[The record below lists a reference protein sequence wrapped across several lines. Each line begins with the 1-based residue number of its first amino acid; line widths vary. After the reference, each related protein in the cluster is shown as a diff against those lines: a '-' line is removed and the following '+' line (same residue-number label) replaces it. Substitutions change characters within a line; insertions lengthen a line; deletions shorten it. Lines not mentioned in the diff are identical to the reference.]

1 MSGKR
6 GWAAALAGCM
16 VLTACSLGPSRQPD
30 LVTLGGA
37 GGPGTATTSIPSAR
51 PTGPGGPG
59 RTSAPIDWSDCPAY
73 VDRTDTTSGQTFE
86 LDCGQVSVPVSY
98 TASRPEHISVAVTR
112 ARRQNVPI
120 TAPVLFTVLDEPA
133 AQGTQHAAAVA
144 GSLPAEITN
153 HYSVVVMD
161 LRGTSGSAN
170 VDCVSTQTADDLLSL
185 APDPTTSTGADL
197 IAQLTRTLTFNC
209 GDEAGPDLSSFAVI
223 PASDDIDNIRAALGV
238 DQISYLGRGFG
249 ATLGAEYVDRYPGR
263 VAAMVLDGPADPLQ
277 AADKRALAVAA
288 AQEKALDAFAAAC
301 VGFTGGCPLGPDP
314 RGRIVT
320 MVGRLGETGVTG
332 NHQIVNGGSVLLT
345 LMLLLAAP
353 DTWPALAKAL
363 AAADQT
369 GDVDALAD
377 LLDTAVGG
385 SDLQA
390 QLAGSIIYGCNDS
403 ATRLTGPA
411 LTAAATAAKTG
422 SPVFGA
428 FAVGLVGL
436 CGGWPVPDQ
445 PLGAVT
451 GSGAPPLLVLG
462 AVDDPRAPLAAVQSL
477 AGQLQSA
484 ELVRWQSVR
493 HGTYPA
499 STCVTGLVDAYL
511 LHRTVPAQDTLCP
524 P

>member
-1 MSGKR
+1 
-6 GWAAALAGCM
+6 M

-37 GGPGTATTSIPSAR
+37 GQSQPASASIPSTR

-59 RTSAPIDWSDCPAY
+59 RTSAPIDWSDCPTS
-73 VDRTDTTSGQTFE
+73 VDRTDATSGQTFE

-98 TASRPEHISVAVTR
+98 TASRPDHISIAVTR
-112 ARRQNVPI
+112 VRRQNVPT

-133 AQGTQHAAAVA
+133 AEGTRHAAAVA
-144 GSLPAEITN
+144 GSLPTEITD
-153 HYSVVVMD
+153 HYAVVVLD
-161 LRGTSGSAN
+161 LRGTGGSAD
-170 VDCVSTQTADDLLSL
+170 VDCVSSEAADDLLSL
-185 APDPTTSTGADL
+185 PPDPTTSTGSDL
-197 IAQLTRTLTFNC
+197 IAQLTRGLTFNC
-209 GDEAGPDLSSFAVI
+209 GDEAGPDLSSFAVV
-223 PASDDIDNIRAALGV
+223 PAADDIDTIRAALGV

-263 VAAMVLDGPADPLQ
+263 VTAMVLDGPADPLQ
-277 AADKRALAVAA
+277 ATDKAALAVAA
-288 AQEKALDAFAAAC
+288 AQERALDSFAAAC
-301 VGFTGGCPLGPDP
+301 PGFSGGCPLGKDP

-320 MVGRLGETGVTG
+320 MVGRLGETGIVG
-332 NHQIVNGGSVLLT
+332 DSQVVNGGSVLLT

-353 DTWPALAKAL
+353 DTWPALATALAQADQGGDAKAL
-363 AAADQT
+363 I
-369 GDVDALAD
+369 D

-385 SDLQA
+385 TDREA

-403 ATRLTGPA
+403 ATRLTGAA
-411 LTAAATAAKTG
+411 LTGAAKAAKSG
-422 SPVFGA
+422 APVFGA
-428 FAVGLVGL
+428 FAIGLVGL

-451 GSGAPPLLVLG
+451 GSGAPPILVLG

-484 ELVRWQSVR
+484 DLVRWQSIR

-511 LHRTVPAQDTLCP
+511 LHRAVPAEDTLCP